1 MINEFGEIKGS
12 DGNILI
18 RAWEVSIPAGKRGT
32 RLHSHIRFEITLI
45 NEGTGTYL
53 INGKEHKIKKGE
65 IFIIASNE
73 QHCVTNV
80 ENGGLKMTNLH
91 FEPRC
96 LWGRS
101 YDSLTDENINFC
113 FSHNKNFDNRIPCGK
128 ANNLTRIIC
137 EITEEF
143 KNRNKEYRLK
153 IKSLLNLMLIM
164 LIRDHGYSKDTVSL
178 KKDRFNCIRNAIKYI
193 DSHLSEPISLEKLSE
208 LSGMSPN
215 YFSALFHNVSGITL
229 WDYYNS
235 RRIDNA
241 IFLLKE
247 KNEQNILDIA
257 LACGFNNTANF
268 NKAFKKATGTTPSK
282 YRNSDDIL
290 L

>member
-12 DGNILI
+12 NGNILI

-128 ANNLTRIIC
+128 ADNLTRIIY

-153 IKSLLNLMLIM
+153 IKSLLNLILIT

-193 DSHLSEPISLEKLSE
+193 DSHLSEPMSLEKLSE

>member
-12 DGNILI
+12 NGNILI

-53 INGKEHKIKKGE
+53 ISGKEHKIKKGE

-128 ANNLTRIIC
+128 ADNLTRIIY

-153 IKSLLNLMLIM
+153 IKSLLNLLLIT

-193 DSHLSEPISLEKLSE
+193 DSHLSEPMSLEKLSE

>member
-12 DGNILI
+12 NGNILI

-128 ANNLTRIIC
+128 ADNLTRIIY

-153 IKSLLNLMLIM
+153 IKSLLNLLLIT

-193 DSHLSEPISLEKLSE
+193 DSHLSEPMSLEKLSE

-235 RRIDNA
+235 RRIDKA

>member
-12 DGNILI
+12 NGNILI

-128 ANNLTRIIC
+128 ADNLTRIIY

-153 IKSLLNLMLIM
+153 IKSLLNLLLIT

-193 DSHLSEPISLEKLSE
+193 DSHLSEPMSLEKLSE